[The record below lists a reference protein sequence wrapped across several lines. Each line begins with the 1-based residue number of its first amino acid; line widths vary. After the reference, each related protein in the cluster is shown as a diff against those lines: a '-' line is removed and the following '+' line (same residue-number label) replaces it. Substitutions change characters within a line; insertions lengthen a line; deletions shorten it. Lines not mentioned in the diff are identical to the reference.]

1 MAEKPAQDRTE
12 EATPKHL
19 QEAREKGDVAKSA
32 EVNSAMLL
40 MSVILFFYY
49 TGAEFLQG
57 LVIILRGT
65 YSSLETTDITATNL
79 PELAIWFAS
88 SMTSLLGPFLIV
100 ILSVALLANY
110 LQVGVIFAPKALR
123 VKWERV
129 NPGAGLK
136 RIFSTKGLVELIKG
150 LLKMGVIGMI
160 IYSYLA
166 GRVKEYP
173 YLTYMTPYQI
183 IGTLGHDIFM
193 VGMLVCIAYIA
204 LAIADFAYQKW
215 EYKRKMRMSKQE
227 IREEHKQMEGS
238 PEIKA
243 RIRAVQRA
251 MSRNRMMAEIP
262 KASVVITNPTQY
274 AVALKYDDGDD
285 SKAPM
290 VVAKGQRKVAEKI
303 IKIARENDIPIKES
317 PPLARAL
324 FKTAVVGEEIPY
336 EYYRAVAE
344 ILAEIF
350 WAKYGKA
357 S

>member
-12 EATPKHL
+12 PATPKHL

-40 MSVILFFYY
+40 SSVVLFFYY
-49 TGAEFLQG
+49 TGAQFLQKIT
-57 LVIILRGT
+57 IILRET
-65 YSSLETTDITATNL
+65 YKSIETIQINAANM
-79 PELAIWFAS
+79 PELSLWFAS
-88 SMTSLLGPFLIV
+88 RIASLLTPFLIV
-100 ILSVALLANY
+100 ILCVALLANY

-123 VKWERV
+123 IKWERV
-129 NPGAGLK
+129 NPGAGFK

-150 LLKMGVIGMI
+150 LLKMTIIGTI
-160 IYSYLA
+160 IYIYLA
-166 GRVKEYP
+166 GRVNDYP

-183 IGTLGHDIFM
+183 IVTLGHDMFT
-193 VGMLVCIAYIA
+193 VSMLVSLAFIA
-204 LAIADFAYQKW
+204 LALADFAYQKW

-243 RIRAVQRA
+243 RIRSLQRE
-251 MSRNRMMAEIP
+251 MSRNRMMAEVP
-262 KASVVITNPTQY
+262 KATMVITNPISY
-274 AVALKYDDGDD
+274 AVALKYDDTDD
-285 SKAPM
+285 SLAPM

-303 IKIARENDIPIKES
+303 KKIAREHGIPIKES

-324 FKTAVVGEEIPY
+324 FKAAVVGEEIPY